1 MKIIVIHGSMRKGN
15 TYKLTQEAASILRN
29 REDVS
34 IREFS
39 VSELALPFCESCH
52 ACFSKGEEFCPHKEI
67 MAPIA
72 EAIENCDGLIVSG
85 VVYSLHLNA
94 AMKNLIDHLS
104 YYFHRPR
111 LFDKKALIITTTA
124 GAAEKR
130 IAKYL
135 KSVLGH
141 WGVGCIK
148 SLSCK
153 IQTSSFSLTDKQRAK
168 LEAAANAFYYA
179 ISRNKTTPPTFE
191 SVAVHNAF
199 RAMSLS
205 PGGPSE
211 CDKAY
216 WRDCGYANKAYPRPA
231 GPHKSAFGAFVY
243 GIMSRVFGGK

>member
-1 MKIIVIHGSMRKGN
+1 MNIVIIHGSMRKGN
-15 TYKLTQEAASILRN
+15 TYSLTQEAAGRLRG
-29 REDVS
+29 REGVS

-39 VSELALPFCESCH
+39 VRELALPFCESCH
-52 ACFSKGEEFCPHKEI
+52 ACFSTGEEFCPHRDA
-67 MAPIA
+67 MAPVI
-72 EAIENCDGLIVSG
+72 EAIEGCDGLIVSG

-94 AMKNLIDHLS
+94 AAKNLIDHLS

-135 KSVLGH
+135 RAVLGH
-141 WGVGCIK
+141 WGVGYIQ

-153 IQTSSFSLTDKQRAK
+153 IQTNPFSLTEKQRKAVEK
-168 LEAAANAFYYA
+168 AADAFYDA
-179 ISRNKTTPPTFE
+179 VSQNKTTPPTFE

-199 RAMSLS
+199 RAMSTS

-211 CDKAY
+211 RDKAY
-216 WRDCGYANKAYPRPA
+216 WGECGFAERAYPRPI
-231 GPHKSAFGAFVY
+231 GLLKRAFGALVFKVMR
-243 GIMSRVFGGK
+243 GVFGGK

>member
-1 MKIIVIHGSMRKGN
+1 MNIIIIHGSMRKGN
-15 TYKLTQEAASILRN
+15 TYKLTQEAASILRKH
-29 REDVS
+29 EDVS

-52 ACFSKGEEFCPHKEI
+52 ACFSKGEEFCPQRE
-67 MAPIA
+67 AVTPVA
-72 EAIENCDGLIVSG
+72 EAIESCDGLIVSG

-111 LFDKKALIITTTA
+111 LFTKKALIITTTA

-141 WGVGCIK
+141 WGAGYIK

-153 IQTSSFSLTDKQRAK
+153 IQTNTFSLSEKQQKR
-168 LEAAANAFYYA
+168 LEAAANAFYNA
-179 ISRNKTTPPTFE
+179 VSQNKTTPPTFE

-205 PGGPSE
+205 PKGPSE

-216 WRDCGYANKAYPRPA
+216 WRDCGFAARAYPRPA
-231 GPHKSAFGAFVY
+231 GPVKSAFGALVY
-243 GIMSRVFGGK
+243 GVMSRAFGKK